1 MKFQAGES
9 GNPNG
14 RPKGTP
20 DKRNELRKLLT
31 PHAPALV
38 EKAVQKALEG
48 DTSALK
54 LCLDRCIAPLRS
66 ITGSVAIESGGSL
79 PERGQKTLDAIYSG
93 EIDALTGSALLGALA
108 DQAKLVEMTEFE
120 ERLRKLEEQE

>member
-1 MKFQAGES
+1 MKFQAGQS
-9 GNPNG
+9 GNPLG
-14 RPKGTP
+14 KPVGSK
-20 DKRNELRKLLT
+20 DKRTALRELLN

-66 ITGSVAIESGGSL
+66 TTGSVAIESGGSL
-79 PERGQKTLDAIYSG
+79 PERGQKTLDAIYTG

>member
-1 MKFQAGES
+1 MKFQAGQS
-9 GNPNG
+9 GNPSG
-14 RPKGTP
+14 KPVGAK
-20 DKRNELRKLLT
+20 DKRTALRELLN

-66 ITGSVAIESGGSL
+66 TTGSVAIESGGSL
-79 PERGQKTLDAIYSG
+79 PERGQKTLDAIYTG

>member
-1 MKFQAGES
+1 MKFQAGKS
-9 GNPNG
+9 GNPSG
-14 RPKGTP
+14 KPVGSK
-20 DKRNELRKLLT
+20 DKRTALRELLN

-66 ITGSVAIESGGSL
+66 TSGSVSIDAGGSL
-79 PERGQKTLDAIYSG
+79 PEQGQKTLDAIYTG

-108 DQAKLVEMTEFE
+108 DQAKLLEATEFE
-120 ERLRKLEEQE
+120 ERLRKLEGKL

>member
-1 MKFQAGES
+1 MKFQAGQS
-9 GNPNG
+9 GNPSG
-14 RPKGTP
+14 KPVGSK
-20 DKRNELRKLLT
+20 DKRTALRELLN

-66 ITGSVAIESGGSL
+66 TTGSVAIESGGSL
-79 PERGQKTLDAIYSG
+79 PERGQKPLDAIYTG

>member
-1 MKFQAGES
+1 MKFQAGQS
-9 GNPNG
+9 GNPSG
-14 RPKGTP
+14 KPVGSK
-20 DKRNELRKLLT
+20 DKRTALRELLN

-66 ITGSVAIESGGSL
+66 TTGSVAIESGGSL
-79 PERGQKTLDAIYSG
+79 PERGQKTLDAIYTG

>member
-1 MKFQAGES
+1 MKFQAGQS
-9 GNPNG
+9 GNPSG
-14 RPKGTP
+14 KPVGSK
-20 DKRNELRKLLT
+20 DKRTALRELLN

-66 ITGSVAIESGGSL
+66 TTGRVAIESGGSL
-79 PERGQKTLDAIYSG
+79 PERGQKTLDAIYTG

>member
-1 MKFQAGES
+1 MKFQAGQS
-9 GNPNG
+9 GNPSG
-14 RPKGTP
+14 KPVGSK
-20 DKRNELRKLLT
+20 DKRTALRELLN

-66 ITGSVAIESGGSL
+66 TTGSVTIESGGSL
-79 PERGQKTLDAIYSG
+79 PERGQKTLDAIYTG

>member
-1 MKFQAGES
+1 MKFQAGQS
-9 GNPNG
+9 GNPSG
-14 RPKGTP
+14 KPVGSK
-20 DKRNELRKLLT
+20 DKRTALRELLN

-66 ITGSVAIESGGSL
+66 TTGSVAIESGGSL
-79 PERGQKTLDAIYSG
+79 PERGQKTLDAIYAG

>member
-1 MKFQAGES
+1 MKFQAGQS
-9 GNPNG
+9 GNPSG
-14 RPKGTP
+14 KPVGSK
-20 DKRNELRKLLT
+20 DKRTALRELLN

-66 ITGSVAIESGGSL
+66 TTGSVAIESGGSL
-79 PERGQKTLDAIYSG
+79 PERGQKTLDAIYTG

-120 ERLRKLEEQE
+120 ERLRKLEEK